1 MGLDDLQFTTLASI
15 VEKETGAAEERP
27 RIACVFYNRMKES
40 PPWRLETDPT
50 VIYAATLADPILM
63 GILNGRICG
72 LLITPTT
79 PTSVE
84 ASHLAQ
90 LRARVGQLSKRC
102 RVRVSAA
109 ISSSYP

>member
-50 VIYAATLADPILM
+50 VIYAATLADPNFDGNIK
-63 GILNGRICG
+63 R
-72 LLITPTT
+72 
-79 PTSVE
+79 
-84 ASHLAQ
+84 SHLRTFDHPLQHLQA
-90 LRARVGQLSKRC
+90 
-102 RVRVSAA
+102 
-109 ISSSYP
+109 